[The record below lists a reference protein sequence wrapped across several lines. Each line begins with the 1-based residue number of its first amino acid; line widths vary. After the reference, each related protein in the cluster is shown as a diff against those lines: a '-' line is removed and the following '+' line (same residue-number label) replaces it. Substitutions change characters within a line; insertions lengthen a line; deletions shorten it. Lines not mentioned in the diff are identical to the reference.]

1 MTPAD
6 KKRRNSL
13 LASLAFAGGSAPA
26 RVLRDD
32 LESVHNLPVTLDR
45 VRADL
50 RVLADLGAVTYE
62 TVGDLAGLTAEGR
75 EHVQR
80 LRELF

>member
-1 MTPAD
+1 MTDGD

-13 LASLAFAGGSAPA
+13 LCTLNFNGGNGVA
-26 RVLRDD
+26 RELRNE
-32 LESVHNLPVTLDR
+32 LESTHGVAVTLDK

-50 RVLADLGAVTYE
+50 RVLADIGAVRIND
-62 TVGDLAGLTAEGR
+62 DLVQITAEGR
-75 EHVQR
+75 EHAQQ

>member
-1 MTPAD
+1 MTDDD

-13 LASLAFAGGSAPA
+13 LATLAFFSGNSVA
-26 RVLRDD
+26 RELRDE
-32 LESVHNLPVTLDR
+32 LEEVHGVAVTLDK

-50 RVLADLGAVTYE
+50 RVLQDVSALRLN
-62 TVGDLAGLTAEGR
+62 GDMVQITAEGR
-75 EHVQR
+75 EHAQR

>member
-1 MTPAD
+1 MKEED

-13 LASLAFAGGSAPA
+13 LCTIAFNGGNGVT
-26 RVLRDD
+26 RELRND
-32 LESVHNLPVTLDR
+32 LENIHGVACTLDK

-50 RVLADLGAVTYE
+50 RVLADVGAVKLN
-62 TVGDLAGLTAEGR
+62 GDLVQITAEGR
-75 EHVQR
+75 EHAQQ

>member
-1 MTPAD
+1 MTEQD

-13 LASLAFAGGSAPA
+13 LCTLAFQGGNGVA
-26 RVLRDD
+26 RELRND
-32 LESVHNLPVTLDR
+32 LEAVHGCAVTLDK

-50 RVLADLGAVTYE
+50 RVLADIGAVNLND
-62 TVGDLAGLTAEGR
+62 DLVQITAEGR
-75 EHVQR
+75 EHAQL

>member
-1 MTPAD
+1 MNEED

-13 LASLAFAGGSAPA
+13 LCTLAFNGGNGVV
-26 RVLRDD
+26 RELRND
-32 LESVHNLPVTLDR
+32 LENIHGVACTLDK

-50 RVLADLGAVTYE
+50 RVLADVGAVKLNS
-62 TVGDLAGLTAEGR
+62 DLVQITAEGR
-75 EHVQR
+75 EHAQQ

>member
-1 MTPAD
+1 MTEQD

-13 LASLAFAGGSAPA
+13 LATLAFAGGNSVA
-26 RVLRDD
+26 RELRNE
-32 LESVHNLPVTLDR
+32 LEEVHGVAATLDK

-50 RVLADLGAVTYE
+50 NVLADVGALRLN
-62 TVGDLAGLTAEGR
+62 GDMVQITAEGR
-75 EHVQR
+75 EHAQL

>member
-1 MTPAD
+1 MNETD

-13 LASLAFAGGSAPA
+13 LCTLNFQGGNGVA
-26 RVLRDD
+26 RELRND
-32 LESVHNLPVTLDR
+32 LEAVHNIAITLDR

-50 RVLADLGAVTYE
+50 RCLEDVGALQLN
-62 TVGDLAGLTAEGR
+62 GDLVQITAEGR
-75 EHVQR
+75 EHAQQ